1 MAHGFSCSK
10 ACGILPNPK
19 LLSVC
24 HWSPLSLL
32 WTLCPQLHCR
42 SPHSLSFLFSL
53 PPKKHCFWK
62 EADLSSLTGIK
73 PVALHWQAGSL
84 PLSHQGRPSIYFLD
98 RMPCKTFKAALKD
111 LPHRVG
117 LRTKWDYIGKECAEN
132 REWSTLFSN
141 DLNEN
146 NCTVHPLSLPS
157 LPTLTTS
164 ASISPTQWE
173 NLGQPWTTDSLSL
186 KSRLFSGQCVPTST
200 AGALI
205 LSPSSSPSG
214 QRNAISGKKLISVV
228 QVFSFFWL

>member
-132 REWSTLFSN
+132 REWSTLFSMTWMKI
-141 DLNEN
+141 
-146 NCTVHPLSLPS
+146 TVRYIHFPFHHSQPWQPQPLSVPHNGKIWGNPEPLTVCPWSPISSLDNVSPPPLQEPSFSPLPL
-157 LPTLTTS
+157 LPP
-164 ASISPTQWE
+164 AKE
-173 NLGQPWTTDSLSL
+173 M
-186 KSRLFSGQCVPTST
+186 LFLARSWSQ
-200 AGALI
+200 
-205 LSPSSSPSG
+205 
-214 QRNAISGKKLISVV
+214 
-228 QVFSFFWL
+228 